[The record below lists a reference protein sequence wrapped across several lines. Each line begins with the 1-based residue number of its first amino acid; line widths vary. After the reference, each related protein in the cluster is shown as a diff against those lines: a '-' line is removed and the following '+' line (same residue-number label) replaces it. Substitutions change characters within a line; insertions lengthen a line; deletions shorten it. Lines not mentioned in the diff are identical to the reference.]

1 MPRIHQTS
9 FIKAPS
15 ERVFDLSRH
24 LSLFKKAFESKKE
37 RMLSGAAS
45 NLLTGGDTITL
56 QASHL
61 GKTRTVTLRINE
73 VDPQNG
79 FSEEQVRGDLI
90 SYRHVHHFKKAD
102 NGTIMID
109 LVDYELPRDLLGKMI
124 GKYFIHK
131 YFQGIIYRRNQL
143 IRAYA
148 ESEKWKP
155 LLMK

>member
-1 MPRIHQTS
+1 MPHIHQTS

-15 ERVFDLSRH
+15 DRVFDLSRH

-37 RMLSGAAS
+37 RLLSGASS
-45 NLLTGGDTITL
+45 NLLTVGDTVTL

-73 VDPQNG
+73 VDPQTG

-109 LVDYELPRDLLGKMI
+109 LVDYEMPRDILGKMI
-124 GKYFIHK
+124 GKFFIHK
-131 YFQGIIYRRNQL
+131 YFQGIIQRRNQL
-143 IRAYA
+143 IRSYA